1 MCSLLSIFSMNRA
14 CDRLELTYLFSQRG
28 LMCGR
33 MAENC
38 SGSEQSYGGEIKKS
52 ISHLDFMFCQAALYN
67 PSI

>member
-1 MCSLLSIFSMNRA
+1 MVWA
-14 CDRLELTYLFSQRG
+14 
-28 LMCGR
+28 